1 MDMPLFPGDAGPE
14 ASALRYGNLL
24 LLERPAHV
32 GDLFSRRHPRM
43 TRLNRAK
50 LFAPFAALAGFEE
63 CVRRKEAEYVY
74 RREPDGEEARAL
86 DRRLC
91 ELYRLTANSGLARAN
106 GVRVRVERF
115 QLCRD
120 PDSEAYLVKGQYVAV
135 TGTVVRVDPQGQRLL
150 LRSEGVSLSIPFRDI
165 RRIDDAAE

>member
-1 MDMPLFPGDAGPE
+1 MDMPMSPGDAGPE
-14 ASALRYGNLL
+14 ASALRYGSLL

-74 RREPDGEEARAL
+74 RHEPDAEETRAL

-91 ELYRLTANSGLARAN
+91 ELHRLTANSGLARAN
-106 GVRVRVERF
+106 GVRVRVKRF
-115 QLCRD
+115 LLCRD
-120 PDSEAYLVKGQYVAV
+120 PDSEAYLVKGQYDAV
-135 TGTVVRVDPQGQRLL
+135 TGMVLRVDPQGQRLL
-150 LRSEGVSLSIPFRDI
+150 LRSEGDTLSIPFRDI
-165 RRIDDAAE
+165 HSIDDAAE